1 MGVSTSQK
9 NNREIGLCS
18 SDVFAFDYQLKATS
32 GSKLVNRGA
41 PCGIRRIFIGYN
53 AVKEKLRQH
62 IEKRVPLTDEEFAFV
77 LAHMREKKFRK
88 HQFLLQEGE
97 GVTYAYFVVSG
108 LLKLT
113 YTDESGKSHIV
124 SFAMEDW
131 WESDFNAFFSQTKA
145 TLSLDCLED
154 TAVFCF
160 SLADFHSLCAGLP
173 KFERFFVHLAIAGSV
188 AAQQRILSLLTT
200 NAQQRYEQLLKLYPT
215 LIQRVSKTM
224 LASYL
229 GVSRETL
236 SRFGS

>member
-1 MGVSTSQK
+1 M
-9 NNREIGLCS
+9 
-18 SDVFAFDYQLKATS
+18 
-32 GSKLVNRGA
+32 
-41 PCGIRRIFIGYN
+41 
-53 AVKEKLRQH
+53 KEKLRQH
-62 IEKRVPLTDEEFAFV
+62 IEKRVSLTDEEFALV
-77 LAHMREKKFRK
+77 LAHMTEKNFRK
-88 HQFLLQEGE
+88 HQFLIQEGE
-97 GVTYAYFVVSG
+97 RVRYAYFVVSG

-131 WESDFNAFFSQTKA
+131 WESDFNAFFNQTEA

-160 SLADFHSLCAGLP
+160 SLADFQRLCTGLP

-200 NAQQRYEQLLKLYPT
+200 NAQEWYEQLIKLYPT
-215 LIQRVSKTM
+215 LVQRVSKAM

-236 SRFGS
+236 SRLTS